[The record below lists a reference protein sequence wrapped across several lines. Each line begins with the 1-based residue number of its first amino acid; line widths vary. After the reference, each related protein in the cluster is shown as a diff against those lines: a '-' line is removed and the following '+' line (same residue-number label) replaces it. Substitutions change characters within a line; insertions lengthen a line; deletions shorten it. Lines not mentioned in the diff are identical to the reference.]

1 MDINTIITYVICGFQ
16 AVGTIVAAFA
26 AVKKLLDGFT
36 ELKKNVEDSKDYD
49 EMRQLIQKLL
59 EDNYQLKE
67 VLLKQKEKEHPLI
80 KAKED

>member
-1 MDINTIITYVICGFQ
+1 MDINTIVTYALCAFQ
-16 AVGTIVAAFA
+16 AVGTIVAAFT

-49 EMRQLIQKLL
+49 EMKELIQKIL

-67 VLLKQKEKEHPLI
+67 ALLKQKEKEHPLI